1 MTGWLQDRIAA
12 LSKQAGYEKPKDAA
26 DAAKMNSNENF
37 AIPRQFQQDVLRGM
51 RGADMR
57 EYPRGRMDDLIS
69 AISENLGVP
78 ASCIGLGNG
87 SDHILDLI
95 LGSFASRRT
104 KVLAPDPAFSF
115 FEQRCRL
122 YSVPMIRVPFSD
134 DMTLDADMLL
144 ERSKGADIL
153 YLDSPNNPTGY
164 QIPKKEMMKIA
175 REFDGMIILDE
186 AYADFGEYSMAKAAR
201 KSKNIVLV
209 RTFSKSHGL
218 AGLRIGYFVSGA
230 EFARVFSRV
239 VQYPYPI
246 NAAAIEAAIAAL
258 GKSDQIRSIIGTI
271 RQERSRIIAE
281 LRRYDAFEVFDSN
294 ANFVLFDAKG
304 AYKRV
309 SHALLEQGIAIREI
323 GSVAKRRGCL
333 RVTVG
338 APEAN
343 SKFLLAI
350 RDLLG

>member
-1 MTGWLQDRIAA
+1 MTSWLQDKIAA
-12 LSKQAGYEKPKDAA
+12 LGEQAGYEKPEAVA

-37 AIPRQFQQDVLRGM
+37 AMPRQFQQEVLRGM
-51 RGADMR
+51 RKVDIR
-57 EYPRGRMDDLIS
+57 EYPRERMDALVS
-69 AISENLGVP
+69 TISENLGVSS
-78 ASCIGLGNG
+78 SCIGVGNG

-95 LGSFASRRT
+95 LGSFASRKTR
-104 KVLAPDPAFSF
+104 VLVSDPTFSF

-122 YSVPMIRVPFSD
+122 YSIPVTRVPFSD
-134 DMTLDADMLL
+134 DMTLDAGRII
-144 ERSKGADIL
+144 ERSKSADIL

-164 QIPKKEMMKIA
+164 QIPKREMIRIA
-175 REFDGMIILDE
+175 KEFDGMIILDE
-186 AYADFGEYSMAKAAR
+186 AYADFAEYSMTKAAK
-201 KSKNIVLV
+201 KSRNMVLV

-218 AGLRIGYFVSGA
+218 AGLRIGYFVASA
-230 EFARVFSRV
+230 EFARVFNRV
-239 VQYPYPI
+239 VQYPYPL

-258 GKSDQIRSIIGTI
+258 EKSDQVRSIISVI
-271 RQERSRIIAE
+271 RKERSRIIAE
-281 LRRYDAFEVFDSN
+281 LRKYDAFEVFDSD

-304 AYKRV
+304 AYRRV

-323 GSVAKRRGCL
+323 GVVAKRRGCL

-338 APEAN
+338 TPEAN